1 VVQKPKSKMAETE
14 KGRTGAD
21 PEVARRTCKQE
32 AIRRL

>member
-1 VVQKPKSKMAETE
+1 MAKTE

-21 PEVARRTCKQE
+21 PEVTRRTCKQE